1 MTDSIH
7 GAKGGSST
15 PHAATEAPDSLHSI
29 AYARI
34 LDLVS
39 EGEILGFK
47 HGAANAL
54 QDIYLNET
62 PIANA
67 DNSLNFKNVQ
77 IDTRTGT
84 QSQGYMPGY
93 PDVENETAVGLE
105 LTSSTAWTQSFTD
118 ITLSAVRIRLSVPS
132 LQQSNTSTGDITGYT
147 IQYKVE
153 LQTDSGSFV
162 TMLTSA
168 FTGKT
173 TSKYERSHRI
183 DLPTATTGWVLRI
196 TRLTAN
202 AHLATISDTTTI
214 ESYTAIVDAKFRYPN
229 SALVGV
235 IIDASQFQSI
245 PTRAYDL
252 YGRIISVPT
261 NYDPVARTYTG
272 TWDGTFKPAWTNNP
286 AWIFYDLA
294 TNTRYGL
301 GNYVSAALLNKWAL
315 YSIAQYCDGSVSN
328 GFGGTEPRFT
338 CNLYL
343 QAQADAYKVLQDLAS
358 VFRGMVYW
366 AGGAIQVVAD
376 MPADPVYT
384 YTQANVISGKF
395 TYQGSGRKTRFTT
408 ALVSW
413 NDPQDF
419 GRAKVEYVPDGPG
432 IARYG
437 IQPTSITGFGCT
449 SQAQAHRLGLW
460 VLLTSRLE
468 TETGIFATGLDGTIA
483 APGQIV
489 RVADSARAGKRQG
502 GRISSATT
510 TAVTVDAAPTVAIGD
525 TLTCTMPT
533 GVTETHTVSAVAG
546 NVITVG
552 SAFSVAPL
560 REAAWVVESTAL
572 AAQTFRMLSV
582 LEDGTG
588 PNLSFSVTALSHN
601 ASKFAAIDAGA
612 PITVPNVTAI
622 PPSSQIGPATVSLS
636 SAPTAGAVV
645 ASTLLTVQWSATAN
659 AVWYEVDLRKDNGDW
674 QPLGKQLGLSVDV
687 PSVKAGSYT
696 ARVRAVNASGIGS
709 VPTVSSALAVAD
721 QTMQPTTVTTL
732 QTEVATA
739 QSSANAANAE
749 LANIASDGIVSAAEK
764 PTVIRDWSVISSE
777 QAGIDA
783 QAVSF
788 LGATSAQQVAYD
800 NAITT
805 LATYLGALTSP
816 KMWNDKTGDTT
827 VVGATFRANF
837 NSVYVT
843 RQTLLNAIYAKAQT
857 LANNAQGTANTANT
871 SANTA
876 VGQVTQLPVI
886 NGGFDI
892 APTGY
897 GWTPDS
903 GTGWIT
909 DTGSNSPGVQPNCA
923 RHTGTSSPTTGA
935 YRNNGLAP
943 CQPGQT
949 YKTQALI
956 KAVGA
961 NGICYVY
968 ISWCNA
974 AGGEIGTTIGN
985 TVTGTT
991 TAGSYAVGQAPAG
1004 TVFARTCL
1012 AYSGQTAGDYFVDN
1026 VVCTQYP
1033 SNIDE
1038 VPDGPINARTLA
1050 TRVNAGNPLIDFSA
1064 GYHLNKNLSNV
1075 ADAGGRY
1082 AAIQANA
1089 DNTASNTSAL
1099 TASLSNQTQDALANG
1114 PTYGRALNT
1123 RLNSGNPLIDFAAG
1137 YHLNKNIDNLADG
1150 VNHVRGVALSTSEVV
1165 DNANFELPLNADG
1178 SVPGW
1183 KPFGT
1188 GQLYLYTA
1196 APYQGSQSLQI
1207 NCPAQYDGAESI
1219 RKYACTAGDVFLVK
1233 CALASNAGGYSKMQV
1248 RFYNGSGT
1256 AFSSVD
1262 TASST
1267 FAFQVLSATVTIPSG
1282 AVYFTIV
1289 FHNDNTGG
1297 GGVFY
1302 VDTVTVARLRSIDSE
1317 VSDGTIFGRTV
1328 QSRLSSGV
1336 PFIDFAAGIHL
1347 NKNIDNV
1354 ADGTTFAR
1362 VSTNAVT
1369 GGNIDFAKSG
1379 FANKTVDNVGDGTT
1393 YARIKGT
1400 ELSSGV
1406 HKLGVAG
1413 SGALLGNQLNAPNS
1427 LTLNYGASRTAT
1439 AVTATSAGVVS
1450 INAFTFKMGGAA
1462 VSYNAVSNAVSGLTV
1477 GVTYQI
1483 YCHDAGGTGGTKTWY
1498 AVAGTQTDAL
1508 SISDDV
1514 VIAGQVTIPS
1524 SGSSGG
1530 GGTGCP
1536 VVGAWVIRRTIDG
1549 PAWAQAGDVVVGD
1562 ELLLTSGDWGRV
1574 SHSRKVLQPCVQVRD
1589 ENGFTLSCS
1598 SSAPLGR
1605 TDGSQV
1611 LAPDAEGELIESR
1624 TGMVKGSSRVAGV
1637 RDIGE
1642 QWVQHITCEND
1653 FYWVGDQT
1661 DRLFSHHNLKP

>member
-1 MTDSIH
+1 MTDLIQ
-7 GAKGGSST
+7 GAKGGGST

-105 LTSSTAWTQSFTD
+105 LTSATAWTQSLSD
-118 ITLSAVRIRLSVPS
+118 LTLSAVRIRLSVPS

-153 LQTDSGSFV
+153 LQTDGGSFV

-173 TSKYERSHRI
+173 TSTYERSHRI
-183 DLPTATTGWVLRI
+183 DLPVATTGWVLRI

-202 AHLATISDTTTI
+202 QHLATVSDTTTI
-214 ESYTAIVDAKFRYPN
+214 VSYTAIVDAKFRYPN

-301 GNYVSAALLNKWAL
+301 GNYVSAALLNKWSL
-315 YSIAQYCDGSVSN
+315 YTIAQYCDGSVSD
-328 GFGGTEPRFT
+328 GFGGMEPRFT

-343 QAQADAYKVLQDLAS
+343 QAQADAFKVLQDLAS

-376 MPADPVYT
+376 MPSDPVYT
-384 YTQANVISGKF
+384 YTQANVIDGKF

-413 NDPQDF
+413 NDPKDF
-419 GRAKVEYVPDGPG
+419 GRAKVEYVPDNAG

-468 TETGIFATGLDGTIA
+468 TETGTFATGLDGTLA

-489 RVADSARAGKRQG
+489 RVADAARAGKRQG

-510 TAVTVDAAPTVAIGD
+510 TAITVDAAPTVAIGD
-525 TLTCTMPT
+525 TLTCTLPS

-546 NVITVG
+546 KVITVG

-560 REAAWVVESTAL
+560 PESAWVVESTTL

-582 LEDGTG
+582 LENGTG
-588 PNLSFSVTALSHN
+588 PNLSFALTGLAHN
-601 ASKFAAIDAGA
+601 ESKFAAIDTGA
-612 PITVPNVTAI
+612 PITVPNVTLI
-622 PPSSQIGPATVSLS
+622 PPSNQIGPATVSLAS
-636 SAPTAGAVV
+636 TPTAGAVV
-645 ASTLLTVQWSATAN
+645 ASTILTVQWTATAN
-659 AVWYEVDLRKDNGDW
+659 AVWYEVDLRKDNADW

-687 PSVKAGSYT
+687 PSVKAGTYL

-788 LGATSAQQVAYD
+788 LGAGSAQQVAYD
-800 NAITT
+800 NAITA
-805 LATYLGALTSP
+805 LATYLGTLNSP
-816 KMWNDKTGDTT
+816 KMWNDKTGDTN
-827 VVGATFRANF
+827 VVGVTFRANF

-843 RQTLLNAIYAKAQT
+843 RQTLLNAIYAKAQA
-857 LANNAQGTANTANT
+857 LANNAQTTANTAT
-871 SANTA
+871 
-876 VGQVTQLPVI
+876 GQVTQLPVI

-897 GWTPDS
+897 GWTPDAS
-903 GTGWIT
+903 TGWTIDTAGNTPGVGPNSACHVGGTG
-909 DTGSNSPGVQPNCA
+909 N
-923 RHTGTSSPTTGA
+923 GA
-935 YRNNGLAP
+935 YRNNGLAA
-943 CQPGQT
+943 CGPGQV
-949 YKTQALI
+949 YKAQGLI

-961 NGICYVY
+961 NGACWVF

-974 AGGEIGTTIGN
+974 GGGEISSTAGN
-985 TVTGTT
+985 QITGTIT
-991 TAGSYAVGQAPAG
+991 NGSYAVGTAPAG
-1004 TVFARTCL
+1004 TVYARTCL
-1012 AYSGQTAGDYFVDN
+1012 AVASHTAGTYYVDN
-1026 VVCTQYP
+1026 VLCSQYP
-1033 SNIDE
+1033 NSIGE
-1038 VPDGPINARTLA
+1038 VPDG
-1050 TRVNAGNPLIDFSA
+1050 
-1064 GYHLNKNLSNV
+1064 
-1075 ADAGGRY
+1075 GGRY
-1082 AAIQANA
+1082 AVNQVDGSGLAI
-1089 DNTASNTSAL
+1089 
-1099 TASLSNQTQDALANG
+1099 
-1114 PTYGRALNT
+1114 
-1123 RLNSGNPLIDFAAG
+1123 IDFSQAG
-1137 YHLNKNIDNLADG
+1137 HVNKTIDNIADG
-1150 VNHVRGVALSTSEVV
+1150 TQFVRSMQQVASGAAWSI
-1165 DNANFELPLNADG
+1165 DNALFQQWDHGANTT
-1178 SVPGW
+1178 VPGW
-1183 KPFGT
+1183 IAQSGCNVSVNGSNQAYGQYCLDLVTTSGAGNWATSAKQFFVKPGDRLSLTGLINAVNGAGT
-1188 GQLYLYTA
+1188 NVAVLFYTA
-1196 APYQGSQSLQI
+1196 ANVYISQIVTSTI
-1207 NCPAQYDGAESI
+1207 
-1219 RKYACTAGDVFLVK
+1219 TAAAWTPVQASGVVP
-1233 CALASNAGGYSKMQV
+1233 SNA
-1248 RFYNGSGT
+1248 
-1256 AFSSVD
+1256 A
-1262 TASST
+1262 
-1267 FAFQVLSATVTIPSG
+1267 
-1282 AVYFTIV
+1282 
-1289 FHNDNTGG
+1289 
-1297 GGVFY
+1297 
-1302 VDTVTVARLRSIDSE
+1302 
-1317 VSDGTIFGRTV
+1317 
-1328 QSRLSSGV
+1328 
-1336 PFIDFAAGIHL
+1336 
-1347 NKNIDNV
+1347 
-1354 ADGTTFAR
+1354 
-1362 VSTNAVT
+1362 
-1369 GGNIDFAKSG
+1369 
-1379 FANKTVDNVGDGTT
+1379 
-1393 YARIKGT
+1393 YARIN
-1400 ELSSGV
+1400 LQSSGGGAYHSLFQFV
-1406 HKLGVAG
+1406 QVTVNDVRVAG
-1413 SGALLGNQLNAPNS
+1413 SGAVLGSQLNAPNS

-1439 AVTATSAGVVS
+1439 AVTATSAGAVS
-1450 INAFTFKMGGAA
+1450 INAFTFKMGGAS
-1462 VSYNAVSNAVSGLTV
+1462 VTYSAVSNAVTGLTV
-1477 GVTYQI
+1477 GTTYQI
-1483 YCHDAGGTGGTKTWY
+1483 YCHDSGGTGGTKTWF
-1498 AVAGTQTDAL
+1498 AVAGTQLDAL
-1508 SISDDV
+1508 SIADDV

-1524 SGSSGG
+1524 TGSSGG

-1536 VVGAWVIRRTIDG
+1536 DENAWVLRADPDG
-1549 PAWAQAGDVVVGD
+1549 VLD
-1562 ELLLTSGDWGRV
+1562 DW
-1574 SHSRKVLQPCVQVRD
+1574 CVQAREVQVGHYLRLTDGRAGLVTHSERKASQRVRVVTTEGD
-1589 ENGFTLSCS
+1589 RGLTCS
-1598 SSAPLGR
+1598 TSAPLELFR
-1605 TDGSQV
+1605 GSGDCV
-1611 LAPDAEGELIESR
+1611 LAPESGGRWVSIRFQGWAGAALIGRAEDA
-1624 TGMVKGSSRVAGV
+1624 GSGY
-1637 RDIGE
+1637 
-1642 QWVQHITCEND
+1642 VQHITCQNAC
-1653 FYWVGDQT
+1653 FWTGDEP
-1661 DRLFSHHNLKP
+1661 DYLFGHHNLKP